1 MEENIL
7 ISYFNDFIFCPAS
20 IYFHNLYGSL
30 DAKLYQ
36 SSYQINGTNA
46 HKSIDEKTY
55 STRKDVLQGIDIYS
69 SEFGIQGKIDV
80 FDAKTKTLTER
91 KNQVLKIYDGYIF
104 QVYAQYYCLKE
115 MGYEIKKIRIHSIKD
130 NKNYEIKLPYED
142 PEMDTKFRQLIKNMH
157 QFNIENFVQTNREKC
172 KKCIYEPSC
181 DRSLL

>member
-20 IYFHNLYGSL
+20 IYFHKLYGNL
-30 DAKLYQ
+30 DTKLYQ
-36 SSYQINGTNA
+36 DAYQINGTNS

-55 STRKDVLQGIDIYS
+55 STRKDVLQGIDIFS
-69 SEFGIQGKIDV
+69 DEFGIQGKIDV
-80 FDAKTKTLTER
+80 FDMKSGILMER
-91 KNQVLKIYDGYIF
+91 KNHVTKIYDGYVF

-115 MGYEIKKIRIHSIKD
+115 MGYQVKKIKIHSVND
-130 NKNYEIKLPYED
+130 NKNYDIKLPD
-142 PEMDTKFRQLIKNMH
+142 ADKAMDKKFKLLIKKIH
-157 QFNIENFVQTNREKC
+157 EFNIENFTQTNKEKC